1 MSVYQLVPSPN
12 LAYLHLSNY
21 ATWENAFSDEEL
33 NKIIMIGE
41 SLNKIDATVG
51 TGADSKVS
59 EDTRKSQISWISLNN
74 DTSFIYDRIGYVA
87 RQLNG
92 QFFGFNLYGF
102 VEDLQY
108 TTYRPQGDFYSWH
121 MDTNDGHSAPRKL
134 SLVLQLSDPTEYDG
148 GELQTMTAAEPTTIP
163 KKKGLIVAFPSF
175 IVHRVKPVT
184 RGVRRSLVVW
194 LTGERFK

>member
-21 ATWENAFSDEEL
+21 ATWENAFTEDQL
-33 NKIIMIGE
+33 NNIMQIGE
-41 SLNKIDATVG
+41 GLIKRDATVG
-51 TGADSKVS
+51 SDFDHKVS
-59 EDTRKSQISWISLNN
+59 ENIRKSQVSWISLNN
-74 DTSFIYDRIGYVA
+74 ETGFIYDTLGYVA

-92 QFFGFNLYGF
+92 QFFGFDIYGF

-108 TTYRPQGDFYSWH
+108 TIYRPEGDFYTWH
-121 MDTNDGHSAPRKL
+121 MDSNNGVGSPRKL
-134 SLVLQLSDPTEYDG
+134 SLVLQLSDPAEYDG
-148 GELQTMTAAEPTTIP
+148 GELQLMTSSEPTTIP

-184 RGVRRSLVVW
+184 RGVRRSLVIW
-194 LTGERFK
+194 LAGDRFK

>member
-33 NKIIMIGE
+33 GKIIKIGD
-41 SLNKIDATVG
+41 SLVKVDATVG
-51 TGADSKVS
+51 TDSSSKIS
-59 EDTRKSQISWISLNN
+59 ENIRKSQISWISLNN
-74 DTSFIYDRIGYVA
+74 DTSFIYDRIGYAA

-92 QFFGFNLYGF
+92 QFFGFDLYGF
-102 VEDLQY
+102 VEDIQY

-134 SLVLQLSDPTEYDG
+134 SLILQLSDPAEYDG

>member
-21 ATWENAFSDEEL
+21 ATWENAFSEEEINKIVQIGEEL
-33 NKIIMIGE
+33 V
-41 SLNKIDATVG
+41 KIDATVG
-51 TGADSKVS
+51 TDSDTKVVNS
-59 EDTRKSQISWISLNN
+59 IRKSQISWVTLNN
-74 DTSFIYDRIGYVA
+74 ETGFIYDRLGYVA

-92 QFFGFNLYGF
+92 QFFGFDLYGF
-102 VEDLQY
+102 VEDLQF
-108 TTYRPQGDFYSWH
+108 TTYRPEGDFYSWH
-121 MDTNDGHSAPRKL
+121 MDSNSGHAAPRKL
-134 SLVLQLSDPTEYDG
+134 SLVLQLSDPAEYDG
-148 GELQTMTAAEPTTIP
+148 GELQIMTSAEPTTIP

-194 LTGERFK
+194 LTGERFR